1 MDAIYQNNFLSPD
14 LQKSFAEWPKLDS
27 AQIADAS
34 NAWHRLANGGGLGD
48 DNEDDNDDDDDD
60 DDDDEE
66 EEEEGNM
73 GYGDDA
79 ADASLLDTDWN
90 H

>member
-34 NAWHRLANGGGLGD
+34 NAWHRLANGGGLDD
-48 DNEDDNDDDDDD
+48 DNEDVNDDDDDD
-60 DDDDEE
+60 EDNNDDDEE
-66 EEEEGNM
+66 NV
-73 GYGDDA
+73 GYDSNA